1 MNINKLM
8 GFYELKALNI
18 PTIPWEKYSKGT
30 SLDNSLLWTV
40 RLALKSGMDVNLP
53 RAVGVTAE
61 EAASTAERFLD
72 TYGDNGLVI
81 YYPYFI
87 AEKSGVI
94 DIGSHRTV
102 IEAVE
107 KDLWN
112 LVTYGRKNVTIT
124 LDENGSSHSGDSD
137 FLSVEELDLLKDST
151 NRIKTSYRGLL
162 SEGKS
167 IIAEWSLAYS
177 TGADLKPIGEKY
189 LVFYELRS
197 I

>member
-18 PTIPWEKYSKGT
+18 PTIPWERFSKGAV
-30 SLDNSLLWTV
+30 LDDSLLWTI

-61 EAASTAERFLD
+61 EAVSAAERFIEM
-72 TYGDNGLVI
+72 YGDNGLVI

-94 DIGSHRTV
+94 DIGNHRTV

-107 KDLWN
+107 RDLWN
-112 LVTYGRKNVTIT
+112 LVTHGRKNVTLT
-124 LDENGSSHSGDSD
+124 LEESGSSHAGDPN
-137 FLSVEELDLLKDST
+137 FLSMEELDLLKDSIS
-151 NRIKTSYRGLL
+151 RIKANYRGLL
-162 SEGKS
+162 NEGKS
-167 IIAEWSLAYS
+167 IIAEWSFAYS
-177 TGADLKPIGEKY
+177 TGVDRKPIGKKY

>member
-18 PTIPWEKYSKGT
+18 PTIPWERFSKST
-30 SLDNSLLWTV
+30 SLDGGFLWTI
-40 RLALKSGMDVNLP
+40 RLALKSGTDINLP
-53 RAVGVTAE
+53 RAVGVTAKD
-61 EAASTAERFLD
+61 AVSAAERFLEM
-72 TYGDNGLVI
+72 YGDNGFVI

-107 KDLWN
+107 RDLWN
-112 LVTYGRKNVTIT
+112 LVTHGHKNVTIT
-124 LDENGSSHSGDSD
+124 LKESGCLHEGDPD
-137 FLSVEELDLLKDST
+137 FLSGEELDLLMDSIS
-151 NRIKTSYRGLL
+151 RIKANYRGLL
-162 SEGKS
+162 NEGKS
-167 IIAEWSLAYS
+167 IIAEWSFAYS
-177 TGADLKPIGEKY
+177 TDTDRKPIGKKY

>member
-18 PTIPWEKYSKGT
+18 PTIPWERFSKGT
-30 SLDNSLLWTV
+30 SLDGSFLWTI
-40 RLALKSGMDVNLP
+40 RLALKSGTDVNLP

-61 EAASTAERFLD
+61 EAVSAAERFLEM
-72 TYGDNGLVI
+72 YGDNGLVI

-87 AEKSGVI
+87 ADKSGVI

-107 KDLWN
+107 RDLWN
-112 LVTYGRKNVTIT
+112 LVTHGRKNVTIT
-124 LDENGSSHSGDSD
+124 LGGGGRVYSGDPD
-137 FLSVEELDLLKDST
+137 FLSEEELDLLNNSIS
-151 NRIKTSYRGLL
+151 RIKANYRGLL

-167 IIAEWSLAYS
+167 IVAEWSFAYS
-177 TGADLKPIGEKY
+177 TGIDHKPFGRKY